1 VGVGVGFGVGVGV
14 GEGVGVGVGCHRQ
27 PLFLDRASTATESKR
42 IIANRIRK
50 TLVIILR
57 ILGACPLRGI
67 Q

>member
-1 VGVGVGFGVGVGV
+1 M
-14 GEGVGVGVGCHRQ
+14 GVGCHRQ
-27 PLFLDRASTATESKR
+27 PLFLDRASAATEPKR

-57 ILGACPLRGI
+57 ILGACPLRDI